1 MRGPR
6 RSAVVAAQVAAR
18 LSRATGRGGTSL
30 PGKVLLR
37 LDPQALHRLG
47 AALPSV
53 ALVSATN
60 GKTTTAAC
68 VRSILRV
75 CGRIPVGNDEG
86 ANMAGGI
93 AASLLAQRG
102 AAHDPRAVGLL
113 EVDEFWLPQVAQ
125 ATQPDAILL
134 GNLFRDQLDR
144 YGELDAIAERWAA
157 LLPTLPGTLPVLCAD
172 DPLVAST
179 APDGRRTI
187 WFGIDDPS
195 LAKTT
200 RDHAADGVH
209 CTSCGGALE
218 YELVFAGHTGW
229 WSCPGCGRARPHPLV
244 SATDVQLDG
253 SRGSTFML
261 HNGEA
266 SVAVRCP
273 LPGAYNVANAVGAAA
288 LALQLGASLR
298 DCADGIAAMAAAF
311 GRGERVVLR
320 SRELLLM
327 LIKNPV
333 GANEVLRT
341 LALEQRPLDVL
352 AVLNDRIADGR
363 DVSWIWDADV
373 EAAAPS
379 VRRLVCS
386 GTRADE
392 LAMRW
397 RYAGVPAE
405 QIVVVPELHAA
416 VEAATVGGGDGD
428 GPVVVLPTYTAM
440 LELRQLLHAEQAV
453 AGAFT

>member
-1 MRGPR
+1 VSLVAGPR
-6 RSAVVAAQVAAR
+6 RSAALAARAAAR

-37 LDPQALHRLG
+37 LDPQALASLTG
-47 AALPSV
+47 ALPQV

-60 GKTTTAAC
+60 GKTTTTAC

-75 CGRIPVGNDEG
+75 AGKHPVGNAEG

-93 AASLLAQRG
+93 AASLLAQQADG
-102 AAHDPRAVGLL
+102 ADPAAVGLL
-113 EVDEFWLPQVAQ
+113 EVDEFWLPQIATAAQ
-125 ATQPDAILL
+125 PEAILL

-144 YGELDAIAERWAA
+144 YGELDAIAERWGA
-157 LLPTLPGTLPVLCAD
+157 LLPTLPHTVPVLCAD

-179 APDGRRTI
+179 APDGRDVL
-187 WFGIDDPS
+187 WFGIDDPT
-195 LAKTT
+195 LAKAT

-209 CTSCGGALE
+209 CTRCGTALH

-229 WSCPGCGRARPHPLV
+229 WSCPGCGRARPHPRV
-244 SATDVQLDG
+244 RATDVELLGAAGARFTLNHDD
-253 SRGSTFML
+253 
-261 HNGEA
+261 A
-266 SVAVRCP
+266 AVSVTCP

-288 LALQLGASLR
+288 LALELGATLD
-298 DCADGIAAMAAAF
+298 DCAAGLAGMAAAF
-311 GRGERVVLR
+311 GRGEHVELR
-320 SRELLLM
+320 GHDLLLM
-327 LIKNPV
+327 LVKNPV

-341 LALEQRPLDVL
+341 LALEPEPLDVL
-352 AVLNDRIADGR
+352 AILNDRIADGR
-363 DVSWIWDADV
+363 DISWIWDADV
-373 EAAAPS
+373 ESAAPA
-379 VRRLVCS
+379 VRRIVCS

-397 RYAGVPAE
+397 RYAGVEPDR
-405 QIVVVPELHAA
+405 ITVVPELGAA
-416 VEAATVGGGDGD
+416 VDAVTGDGT
-428 GPVVVLPTYTAM
+428 GRIVVLPTYTAM

>member
-1 MRGPR
+1 MSGPR
-6 RSAVVAAQVAAR
+6 RSAVVAAQAAAK
-18 LSRATGRGGTSL
+18 LSRAFGRGGTSL

-37 LDPQALHRLG
+37 MDPLALRRLG
-47 AALPSV
+47 EALPVV

-60 GKTTTAAC
+60 GKTTTTAA
-68 VRSILRV
+68 VRSILRAA
-75 CGRIPVGNDEG
+75 GRRPVANEEG

-93 AASLLAQRG
+93 AASLLAQR
-102 AAHDPRAVGLL
+102 AVASDPAAVGVI
-113 EVDEFWLPQVAQ
+113 EVDEFWLPQVGGAV
-125 ATQPDAILL
+125 QPEAILL

-157 LLPTLPGTLPVLCAD
+157 FLPTLPNTVPVLCAD

-179 APDGRRTI
+179 APDGRDVI
-187 WFGIDDPS
+187 WFGIDDPA
-195 LAKTT
+195 LAKGE

-209 CTSCGGALE
+209 CTRCGTALE

-229 WSCPGCGRARPHPLV
+229 WSCPGCGRSRPYPTV
-244 SATDVQLDG
+244 RATAVDL
-253 SRGSTFML
+253 RGSSGSAFTL
-261 HNGEA
+261 HDGEA
-266 SVAVRCP
+266 SIQVTLP

-288 LALQLGASLR
+288 LALQLGATLE
-298 DCADGIAAMAAAF
+298 DCAAGLGSMEAAF
-311 GRGERVVLR
+311 GRGERVRLR
-320 SRELLLM
+320 GRDLLLM
-327 LIKNPV
+327 LVKNPV

-341 LALEQRPLDVL
+341 LSLEGRPLDVL

-379 VRRLVCS
+379 VRRIVCS

-397 RYAGVPAE
+397 RYAGVDPE
-405 QIVVVPELHAA
+405 RITVVPELTAA
-416 VEAATVGGGDGD
+416 VDAVLAAGD
-428 GPVVVLPTYTAM
+428 GPIVVLPTYTAM
-440 LELRQLLHAEQAV
+440 LELRQLLHGEQAV